1 MNRPVR
7 KTSVV
12 SVSLPSGAVGDL
24 NARVAAGEF
33 ATLDEAVAAALLE
46 LEHYRAVE
54 RLGGEAAFRALVEEV
69 QNDPTSGVEET
80 DAFAFLHGLID
91 RYERMAEEREGR
103 A

>member
-7 KTSVV
+7 KDSV
-12 SVSLPSGAVGDL
+12 SVSLPTGALGAL

-33 ATLDEAVAAALLE
+33 STLDQAVTAALLE

-69 QNDPTSGVEET
+69 QADSLSSVGET
-80 DAFAFLHGLID
+80 DAFAFLHALID
-91 RYERMAEEREGR
+91 RYENMADEREGR